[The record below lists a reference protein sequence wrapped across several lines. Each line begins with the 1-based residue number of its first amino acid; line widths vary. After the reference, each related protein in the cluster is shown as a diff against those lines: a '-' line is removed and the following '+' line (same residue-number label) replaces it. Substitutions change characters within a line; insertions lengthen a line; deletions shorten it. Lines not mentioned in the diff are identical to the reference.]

1 MQMYIFRDPESSVR
15 QSATIGR
22 PFTLTLW
29 IIIFG
34 CLVITLGVLS
44 VMHAIAV
51 SKWAPLNSLSAGFSL
66 LADLSLRMHFG
77 RTAQLATFTSTKL
90 ASALWLLLWGL
101 VILQLYQANL
111 KAYLSVSDRLNLP
124 FTDFEGFIEQLRY
137 IFTL

>member
-1 MQMYIFRDPESSVR
+1 MQIYVFRDPESFVR
-15 QSATIGR
+15 QYATIGR

-29 IIIFG
+29 ITIFA

-51 SKWAPLNSLSAGFSL
+51 SKWAPLNSLSAGFAL

-77 RTAQLATFTSTKL
+77 RTAPLATFTSTKL
-90 ASALWLLLWGL
+90 TSALWLLLWGL

-111 KAYLSVSDRLNLP
+111 KAYLSVPDRLNLP
-124 FTDFEGFIEQLRY
+124 FTDFKGFIEQLR
-137 IFTL
+137 

>member
-1 MQMYIFRDPESSVR
+1 MYIFRDPESSVR
-15 QSATIGR
+15 QYATIGR

-29 IIIFG
+29 ITIFG

-77 RTAQLATFTSTKL
+77 RNAPFATFTSTKL
-90 ASALWLLLWGL
+90 TSALWLLLWGS

-111 KAYLSVSDRLNLP
+111 KAFLSVSDRLNLP

-137 IFTL
+137 IFTF